1 MAKVK
6 VILQADIAGLGEEG
20 DVKEVAGGY
29 ARNYLLPRKL
39 VAPATKGN
47 MRVLEQQRS
56 QIETKQEQ
64 YRVEAR
70 ALADR
75 LATMPLD
82 FPVRVGEQGRLYGS
96 ITGQDIAERLKGQG
110 VEIDRR
116 TIELREPLRALGAYD
131 VPVRVAHAV
140 TGHIRVTLRDQN
152 APVAVAAE
160 HAAPVA
166 AEHAAPV
173 AAEHAAPPA
182 ESGPEQLGED
192 AVPVGAA
199 SVDTVVPASEIAP
212 EPFQNSGQGAGAEAA
227 VGETDAEIP
236 GSDV

>member
-160 HAAPVA
+160 HAAP
-166 AEHAAPV
+166 
-173 AAEHAAPPA
+173 PA

-212 EPFQNSGQGAGAEAA
+212 EPFQNSGQGAGAETA

>member
-160 HAAPVA
+160 HVAPVA
-166 AEHAAPV
+166 AEHAAPL
-173 AAEHAAPPA
+173 A

-212 EPFQNSGQGAGAEAA
+212 EPFQNSGQGAGAETA